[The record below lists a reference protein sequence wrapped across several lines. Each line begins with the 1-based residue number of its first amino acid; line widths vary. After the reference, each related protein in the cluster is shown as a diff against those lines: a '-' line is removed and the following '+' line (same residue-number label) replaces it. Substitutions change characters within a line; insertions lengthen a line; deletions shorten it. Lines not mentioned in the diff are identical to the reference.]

1 MSSINIEDG
10 ISMRGNYFLTTCQLE
25 LTHTY
30 ITDFR
35 ELKNRDK
42 IPISEILYNLKQ
54 AKVILDSSTIREQD
68 NMVIFFFE
76 SYNQGMRFLARLANY
91 VRTYNG

>member
-1 MSSINIEDG
+1 
-10 ISMRGNYFLTTCQLE
+10 MRGNYFLTTRQLE

-30 ITDFR
+30 ITDFL
-35 ELKNRDK
+35 ELKNMDK
-42 IPISEILYNLKQ
+42 IPIPEILYNLKQ